1 MTPTIHDQ
9 LQDMLEEA
17 QQKAEVGSLRASFL
31 DGVAFGLR
39 KALEVTPPDATELRD
54 AVATYLAETR
64 PSRAHHYEDNPQEN
78 PPAAD
83 ALRLVGHDLHSVL
96 EAYDASDLEGDV
108 TDPDYVRLGGL
119 FARENL
125 RPALAEFYAEVR
137 GHIASCKE
145 EVAFARSPSWPRGG
159 QARDVRIVRVLSCQ
173 ETFERVAHRLAE
185 ILGTSYRPED
195 DDAAGE

>member
-39 KALEVTPPDATELRD
+39 KALEVAPPDATELRD
-54 AVATYLAETR
+54 ALATYLAETL
-64 PSRAHHYEDNPQEN
+64 PSRTHHYEDNPQET

-83 ALRLVGHDLHSVL
+83 ALRLVGHDLHSLL

-125 RPALAEFYAEVR
+125 RLALEAFYAEVR
-137 GHIASCKE
+137 DYIAAGQKQLNYIRSQPWSVAARNEHIARVSASQS
-145 EVAFARSPSWPRGG
+145 AF
-159 QARDVRIVRVLSCQ
+159 
-173 ETFERVAHRLAE
+173 EHTAHRLAKM
-185 ILGTSYRPED
+185 LGTSYRPVD
-195 DDAAGE
+195 DDVAGE